1 VLIASFLSY
10 FNFSVQVPGLCMTNR
25 FRGAERMEFP
35 PDTATTSIFSWVGE
49 PKTLFYPAM
58 TPQAEFGGQ
67 RKLQGFWGS
76 KSLTRLSFWQ
86 HHPFFYLSLHSRLCR
101 YPAPALVESSK
112 SQDPV

>member
-25 FRGAERMEFP
+25 FRVAERMEFP

-76 KSLTRLSFWQ
+76 KSLTRLIFLAT
-86 HHPFFYLSLHSRLCR
+86 PPIFLFDI
-101 YPAPALVESSK
+101 ALPSM
-112 SQDPV
+112 